1 MRTASP
7 SMGVYPPIF
16 VSDAAPASS
25 PCTCASLR
33 MATRVVNRRYDQA
46 LAPAGITTTAY
57 SILSRLDREG
67 PQAIGVLAARMALDR
82 TTLSRELRP
91 LVDDGLLT
99 VRPDRMDT
107 RRRVIEPTRAGR
119 KKLERAL
126 PLWRQAQDELAQGFG
141 VERTS
146 RLMDE
151 LRALVGAD

>member
-1 MRTASP
+1 
-7 SMGVYPPIF
+7 
-16 VSDAAPASS
+16 
-25 PCTCASLR
+25 
-33 MATRVVNRRYDQA
+33 
-46 LAPAGITTTAY
+46 
-57 SILSRLDREG
+57 
-67 PQAIGVLAARMALDR
+67 
-82 TTLSRELRP
+82 
-91 LVDDGLLT
+91 
-99 VRPDRMDT
+99 MDT